1 MPCRVQQRSEL
12 TQEHQGGRDNTM
24 EGKRMTEV
32 YQTDAMRDLI
42 KFMNKEGIQKE
53 DVVSIFQDARTD
65 EFVIIYYK

>member
-24 EGKRMTEV
+24 EGKRMAEV

-42 KFMNKEGIQKE
+42 RFMNKEGIQKE
-53 DVVSIFQDARTD
+53 DVASIFQDARTD